1 MSKKRKR
8 VFLMPSKTRTLTHKQ
23 TIQILT
29 AFGIALSLLFLAYFQ
44 QHPNFFAV
52 GGTFQAY
59 LVKLGIL
66 APCLFILIQIV
77 QVVYPVIPGG
87 LTCVLGHVVF
97 GPFLGFIYNTVGI
110 FIGSLISFMLARKY
124 GAQFAKIFVS
134 DDTYNKYIPCLDKGK
149 YFERF
154 LAAAFILPGFPDDFL
169 CMVAG
174 LGKMS
179 LRKFTAIFLL
189 AKPVTLYIYTVLTY
203 QGFQLVGQVLQS

>member
-1 MSKKRKR
+1 
-8 VFLMPSKTRTLTHKQ
+8 MPSKTRTLTHKQ

-97 GPFLGFIYNTVGI
+97 GPFLSFIYNTVGI
-110 FIGSLISFMLARKY
+110 FIGSLVSFMLARKY

>member
-1 MSKKRKR
+1 MS
-8 VFLMPSKTRTLTHKQ
+8 SKTLALTHKQ
-23 TIQILT
+23 IIQLLT
-29 AFGIALSLLFLAYFQ
+29 AIGIGLALLFLAYFQ

-66 APCLFILIQIV
+66 APCLFILIQII

-97 GPFLGFIYNTVGI
+97 GPFLGFVYNTIGI
-110 FIGSLISFMLARKY
+110 FIGSLMSFMLAKRY
-124 GAQFAKIFVS
+124 GEQFAKAFVS
-134 DDTYNKYIPCLDKGK
+134 EDTYNKYIPYLDKGK

-179 LRKFTAIFLL
+179 LRKFTVIFLVS
-189 AKPVTLYIYTVLTY
+189 KPITLYIYTVLTY
-203 QGFQLVGQVLQS
+203 QGIQLVGQVLQP

>member
-1 MSKKRKR
+1 MQ
-8 VFLMPSKTRTLTHKQ
+8 SKTWTLTHKQ
-23 TIQILT
+23 TIQLLT
-29 AFGIALSLLFLAYFQ
+29 AFGIGLSLLFLVYFQ

-66 APCLFILIQIV
+66 APCLFILIQII

-97 GPFLGFIYNTVGI
+97 GPFLGVIYNTVGI
-110 FIGSLISFMLARKY
+110 FIGSLISFLLARKY
-124 GAQFAKIFVS
+124 GEQFAKAFVS
-134 DDTYNKYIPCLDKGK
+134 EETYSKYIPYLDKGK

-154 LAAAFILPGFPDDFL
+154 LVAAFILPGFPDDFL

-174 LGKMS
+174 LGNMS
-179 LRKFTAIFLL
+179 LRKFTMIFLL
-189 AKPVTLYIYTVLTY
+189 AKPITLYIYTVLTY
-203 QGFQLVGQVLQS
+203 QGIQIVGQVLQP

>member
-1 MSKKRKR
+1 
-8 VFLMPSKTRTLTHKQ
+8 MPSKTRTLTHKQ

-66 APCLFILIQIV
+66 APCLFILIQII

-154 LAAAFILPGFPDDFL
+154 LAAAFILLGFPDDFL

>member
-1 MSKKRKR
+1 
-8 VFLMPSKTRTLTHKQ
+8 MPSKTRTLTHKQ

-59 LVKLGIL
+59 LVKPGIL
-66 APCLFILIQIV
+66 APCLFIFIQIV

>member
-1 MSKKRKR
+1 
-8 VFLMPSKTRTLTHKQ
+8 MPSKTRTLTHKQ

-66 APCLFILIQIV
+66 APCLFILIQII

-134 DDTYNKYIPCLDKGK
+134 DDTYNKYILCLDKGK

>member
-1 MSKKRKR
+1 
-8 VFLMPSKTRTLTHKQ
+8 MPSKTRTLTHKQ

-189 AKPVTLYIYTVLTY
+189 AKPATLYIYTVLTY

>member
-1 MSKKRKR
+1 
-8 VFLMPSKTRTLTHKQ
+8 MPSKTRTLTHKQ

-110 FIGSLISFMLARKY
+110 FIGSLVSFMLARKY

-154 LAAAFILPGFPDDFL
+154 LAAAFILPGFPDDFV

>member
-1 MSKKRKR
+1 
-8 VFLMPSKTRTLTHKQ
+8 MPSKTRTLTHKQ

-66 APCLFILIQIV
+66 APCLFILIQII

>member
-1 MSKKRKR
+1 
-8 VFLMPSKTRTLTHKQ
+8 MPSKTRILTHKQ

-124 GAQFAKIFVS
+124 VAQFAKTFVS
-134 DDTYNKYIPCLDKGK
+134 DDTYNKYIPYLDKGK

>member
-1 MSKKRKR
+1 
-8 VFLMPSKTRTLTHKQ
+8 MPSKTRTLTHKQ

-189 AKPVTLYIYTVLTY
+189 ANLLPFISTLSSPIKDSNL
-203 QGFQLVGQVLQS
+203 LVRSYSLS

>member
-1 MSKKRKR
+1 MS
-8 VFLMPSKTRTLTHKQ
+8 SKTLALTHKQ
-23 TIQILT
+23 IIQLLT
-29 AFGIALSLLFLAYFQ
+29 AIGIGLALLFLAYFQ

-66 APCLFILIQIV
+66 APCLFILIQII

-97 GPFLGFIYNTVGI
+97 GPFLGFVYNTIGI
-110 FIGSLISFMLARKY
+110 FIGSLMSFMLAKRY
-124 GAQFAKIFVS
+124 GEQFAKAFVS
-134 DDTYNKYIPCLDKGK
+134 EDTYNKYIPYLDKGK

-179 LRKFTAIFLL
+179 LRKFTVIFLVS
-189 AKPVTLYIYTVLTY
+189 KPIALYIYTVLTY
-203 QGFQLVGQVLQS
+203 QGIQLVGQVLQP

>member
-1 MSKKRKR
+1 
-8 VFLMPSKTRTLTHKQ
+8 MPSKTRTLTHKQ

-134 DDTYNKYIPCLDKGK
+134 DDTYNKYIPYLDKGK

-189 AKPVTLYIYTVLTY
+189 AKPVTLYIYTILTY

>member
-1 MSKKRKR
+1 
-8 VFLMPSKTRTLTHKQ
+8 MPSKTRTLTHKQ

-66 APCLFILIQIV
+66 APCLFILIQII

-154 LAAAFILPGFPDDFL
+154 LTAAFILPGFPDDFL

>member
-1 MSKKRKR
+1 
-8 VFLMPSKTRTLTHKQ
+8 MPSKTRTLTHKQ

>member
-1 MSKKRKR
+1 
-8 VFLMPSKTRTLTHKQ
+8 MPSKTRTLTHKQ

-189 AKPVTLYIYTVLTY
+189 SKPVTLYIYTVLTY

>member
-1 MSKKRKR
+1 
-8 VFLMPSKTRTLTHKQ
+8 MPSKTRTLTHKQ

-134 DDTYNKYIPCLDKGK
+134 DDTYNKYIPCLDKDK